1 MALKIST
8 DEKFQEQINGKKL
21 SLIQMSAIWCNPCQS
36 LKKIVEKISNDLSDK
51 IDCYYHD
58 IEQAPNEPVKYN
70 VRGVPTCF
78 LFRDGKLLDTK
89 VGATSEKD
97 MLEFINPHL

>member
-58 IEQAPNEPVKYN
+58 IEQAPNEPVKFN
-70 VRGVPTCF
+70 VKGVPTCL
-78 LFRDGKLLDTK
+78 LFKEGKLLATK
-89 VGATSEKD
+89 VGSTSEKD
-97 MLEFINPHL
+97 MLDFIKPFI

>member
-21 SLIQMSAIWCNPCQS
+21 SLIQMSAIWCNPCQN
-36 LKKIVEKISNDLSDK
+36 LKIIVEKISNDLSDK

-58 IEQAPNEPVKYN
+58 IEQAPNEPVKFSVN
-70 VRGVPTCF
+70 SDPKFFSEF
-78 LFRDGKLLDTK
+78 LL
-89 VGATSEKD
+89 AS
-97 MLEFINPHL
+97 

>member
-36 LKKIVEKISNDLSDK
+36 LKIIVEKISNDLADK

-58 IEQAPNEPVKYN
+58 IEQAPNEPLKFN
-70 VRGVPTCF
+70 VRSVPTCL
-78 LFRDGKLLDTK
+78 LFRDSKLLATK
-89 VGATSEKD
+89 IGATSEKD